1 MSLLACTLHHWA
13 AMPYMCL
20 CMDPGYFTLVKRTSY
35 HPCPLTIAQLYMS
48 HLSHLFAVKV
58 INNRCAWVPLDLASR
73 HENLIMCA
81 DEIKQY
87 REGRVYVWSVIVSLG
102 YAHMCGRFLTLQSK
116 VWQVEIGR
124 TGSISW
130 INVDTAHAITALV
143 ISWDALLLLSSS
155 LMKMQSLLVRLIV
168 YTGRLNASARNS
180 MEQRKW
186 EHVCVSMVVVV
197 VVGGL
202 MWCSGGMRGREP
214 LQVENFIQFK
224 HSISIIDP
232 LQRGGNVRRE
242 DKEIRWIHLN
252 MLWKC
257 TRLTDIELYE
267 AEMAL
272 LIRWKWYLVCA
283 YSSQRMWELFFF
295 CLGCIFLVCS
305 VVAWKTVA

>member
-1 MSLLACTLHHWA
+1 
-13 AMPYMCL
+13 MPYMCL

-168 YTGRLNASARNS
+168 YTGRLNASARTS

-197 VVGGL
+197 VGGGWCDAVGG
-202 MWCSGGMRGREP
+202 WED
-214 LQVENFIQFK
+214 ENLYKWKILF
-224 HSISIIDP
+224 S
-232 LQRGGNVRRE
+232 
-242 DKEIRWIHLN
+242 LN
-252 MLWKC
+252 IAF
-257 TRLTDIELYE
+257 R
-267 AEMAL
+267 L
-272 LIRWKWYLVCA
+272 LIRCRGEATWGEKTRKSDGFIWTCYESAQGWRILS
-283 YSSQRMWELFFF
+283 YTRQRWHYWSDGNGTWSVLTVPKGCGNYFF
-295 CLGCIFLVCS
+295 S
-305 VVAWKTVA
+305 VLAAFF